1 MKILKLPL
9 LLLLPSFLCI
19 VINFIF
25 VDEGLLLIGL
35 FSLILSICNLN
46 KSKFDIIKSIVFTL
60 IASFVVFG
68 VAILNYIIV
77 GFVLEKLT
85 VLSFFNFS
93 ISGIDLNYLLQV
105 AFFSPLFLFYGYK
118 YIFKISFTYI
128 TYLIIFIAI
137 LLLIILGIAQL
148 KHGNKYY
155 FGILE
160 FWQIIIA
167 FGIQLILYQD
177 ELKKM
182 IISKSNSNM

>member
-1 MKILKLPL
+1 MKKLKLAL
-9 LLLLPSFLCI
+9 ILLLPSFLCI

-46 KSKFDIIKSIVFTL
+46 KTKFDFTKSIVFTL

-77 GFVLEKLT
+77 GFILENLT
-85 VLSFFNFS
+85 ALSFFNFS

-128 TYLIIFIAI
+128 SFLIIFITI

-167 FGIQLILYQD
+167 FAIQLILYQED
-177 ELKKM
+177 IKALFKSKKG
-182 IISKSNSNM
+182 